1 MAAFQTLEGRLFVL
15 YFWLSVIIFAEKA
28 DMKQKPYSQL
38 TPEEQLEYIQRLSK
52 FETLS
57 LPALE
62 PYAKGGTMTA
72 EHKRMAEEGMKLLA
86 AFPVSRDFAEKGLY
100 FRDYERRVYR
110 LRHYVNKIKDEIAKE
125 VVVQTHDGATFAYV
139 PKMQQQFR
147 RRGRPTRE
155 EAAAMANAPATDAQ
169 TKKQQAIAQ
178 MMGVEIV
185 TNQVIREKNNE
196 ELAQERKAKEDAQ
209 AKMNPSLFDNQPTAN
224 SGQQVLAALPPAA
237 YERATLSQLS
247 FLLSPEL
254 AEIVATVRDLRNQ
267 ASAAAE
273 TAKAMAQ
280 AGKSPDEVKPYA
292 EEAAEAT
299 EGYERIYDAVDREL
313 ATVYLRLKEDQTYRA
328 DFTAKHYQNV
338 PPAAMAQQLAA
349 LEKLLKPYFMKQDKA
364 FTAKVRKM
372 IADNNP
378 EVVAAKEKEAEK
390 KKAAEKLIKYLRRQ
404 DKENTPR
411 RIEGMEKKFAE
422 LEALIGKK
430 EAKPYYIFV
439 EKARAAML
447 SRQKS

>member
-1 MAAFQTLEGRLFVL
+1 
-15 YFWLSVIIFAEKA
+15 
-28 DMKQKPYSQL
+28 
-38 TPEEQLEYIQRLSK
+38 
-52 FETLS
+52 
-57 LPALE
+57 
-62 PYAKGGTMTA
+62 
-72 EHKRMAEEGMKLLA
+72 
-86 AFPVSRDFAEKGLY
+86 
-100 FRDYERRVYR
+100 
-110 LRHYVNKIKDEIAKE
+110 
-125 VVVQTHDGATFAYV
+125 
-139 PKMQQQFR
+139 
-147 RRGRPTRE
+147 
-155 EAAAMANAPATDAQ
+155 MANAPATDAQ

-338 PPAAMAQQLAA
+338 PPASLAQQLAA

-430 EAKPYYIFV
+430 EAKPYHIFV